1 MHKAVT
7 EQALDPCSMIGKPEN
22 PAPVAALMTAGGSLG
37 PVGVLNLANGSD
49 LKGLLWSVFGVRL
62 MPISR

>member
-1 MHKAVT
+1 VANCSKAVP

-37 PVGVLNLANGSD
+37 PVGVLNRSSLRAAG
-49 LKGLLWSVFGVRL
+49 KA
-62 MPISR
+62 